1 MPIRSKSRNHYK
13 LQITESSHR
22 IRELQL
28 EVTLLNSSLSASEQE
43 NKRLLDLVAVEADLR
58 EEDGRKLRDCVEALK
73 NAASKESS
81 DLIDQ
86 LQQLQLEKNL
96 VANELEMKKES
107 LHKLEL
113 HMLNE
118 SSRSE
123 KKLALQVF
131 EIFSFRFPPFHY
143 LSCHFGYLDEAKRNP
158 TARYGQ
164 PASGKEVFR
173 K

>member
-1 MPIRSKSRNHYK
+1 M
-13 LQITESSHR
+13 
-22 IRELQL
+22 
-28 EVTLLNSSLSASEQE
+28 
-43 NKRLLDLVAVEADLR
+43 AVEADLR

-131 EIFSFRFPPFHY
+131 EIFSFRFPPRP
-143 LSCHFGYLDEAKRNP
+143 LSVMSF
-158 TARYGQ
+158 
-164 PASGKEVFR
+164 
-173 K
+173 